1 MFRER
6 AVVKEPQADLDRP
19 FRLVTTPA
27 AFGLVIALVAAV
39 AGCLWLFAGQI
50 AVKASGV
57 GIIVNPPGNVQVYA
71 DASGTVSSEIA
82 QSGEKVAAGDVIA
95 IITTPD
101 NTDVPV
107 IAPIDGTIVSEYTA
121 EYALISEGSP
131 LVAIAPNTGPM
142 VAMLFLPSA
151 SIADVAAGQRV
162 EVTPDTVDSSR
173 DGYLIGKVKSLDPL
187 PMTIERLSLL
197 LGDDGLLN
205 ELLAEGPV
213 QEVLVE
219 LEQDSQAPLG
229 LKWSGSGPA
238 DSADVQSG
246 TIVSGKIVLKNQT
259 PWQAF
264 TGE

>member
-27 AFGLVIALVAAV
+27 AFGLVIALVAAI

-57 GIIVNPPGNVQVYA
+57 GIIVNPPGNVEVYA
-71 DASGTVSSEIA
+71 DASGTIGSTIT
-82 QSGEKVAAGDVIA
+82 QSGEKVAAGDIIA
-95 IITTPD
+95 VITTPD
-101 NTDVPV
+101 NTDIPV
-107 IAPIDGTIVSEYTA
+107 YSPIDGTVVSEFSA
-121 EYALISEGSP
+121 EYALISAGAP

-142 VAMLFLPSA
+142 VSMLFMPSA
-151 SIADVAAGQRV
+151 AVADVVAGQRV

-173 DGYLIGKVKSLDPL
+173 DGYLIGKLKSIDPL
-187 PMTIERLSLL
+187 PMTVERLSLL
-197 LGDDGLLN
+197 LGDDGMVN
-205 ELLAEGPV
+205 ELLAAGPV

-219 LEQDSQAPLG
+219 FDQDAQAPLG

-238 DSADVQSG
+238 DPADVQSG
-246 TIVSGKIVLKNQT
+246 TVVSGKIVLKNQT

-264 TGE
+264 TGG